1 MKEYYPAPLIKM
13 PRWLETIVQFVLFL
27 IMVVVFHKLGLRG
40 LNHEVNNIDYI
51 VSFVLFTLYK
61 LLGTFTAVDL
71 IQIDY
76 SSKQISFDYWFL
88 YFIKKR
94 TLIKFEDLDFKCRN
108 DIILLGG
115 SYGLY
120 IYNNKKLRIKLN
132 RMNGWKDQQIDSLTE
147 DLLSIKQ
154 PSQPLRKRKTIYD

>member
-1 MKEYYPAPLIKM
+1 MKEYFPTPLVKI
-13 PRWLETIVQFVLFL
+13 PRWLETILQFFLFL

-40 LNHEVNNIDYI
+40 LSDEVNNIDYL
-51 VSFVLFTLYK
+51 VSFVLFSLYK

-88 YFIKKR
+88 YFIKKQ

-108 DIILLGG
+108 DNILLGG

-120 IYNNKKLRIKLN
+120 IYNNKKLKIKLN
-132 RMNGWKDQQIDSLTE
+132 RMNGWKDQQINSLIV

>member
-1 MKEYYPAPLIKM
+1 MKEYCPAPLIKM
-13 PRWLETIVQFVLFL
+13 PRWLETIVQFFLFL

-40 LNHEVNNIDYI
+40 LSHEVNNIDYI
-51 VSFVLFTLYK
+51 VSFVLFSLYK

-71 IQIDY
+71 VQIDY
-76 SSKQISFDYWFL
+76 SKKQICFKHWFL
-88 YFIKKR
+88 YFIKKQ

-120 IYNNKKLRIKLN
+120 IYKNKKLRIKLN
-132 RMNGWKDQQIDSLTE
+132 RMNGWKDQQINSLIE